1 MELIDIVEERDAKI
15 ESFEKEKEE
24 WEKQVVAMRKE
35 SAQMKRDFSEGF
47 KSMAAFKASFDK
59 LNTTAEKDDDV
70 LHLRG

>member
-1 MELIDIVEERDAKI
+1 MVEVRDAKI
-15 ESFEKEKEE
+15 ESYEKEKEE

-35 SAQMKRDFSEGF
+35 SAQMKHDFSEGF

>member
-1 MELIDIVEERDAKI
+1 MVEERDAKI
-15 ESFEKEKEE
+15 KSYEKEKEE

-59 LNTTAEKDDDV
+59 LNTAEKENGDGV

>member
-1 MELIDIVEERDAKI
+1 MVEERDAKI
-15 ESFEKEKEE
+15 KSYEKEKEE

-35 SAQMKRDFSEGF
+35 SAQMKKDFTDGF

-59 LNTTAEKDDDV
+59 LNTTAEKENDGV

>member
-1 MELIDIVEERDAKI
+1 MVEERDAKI

-59 LNTTAEKDDDV
+59 ITTDEKENDDGAV

>member
-1 MELIDIVEERDAKI
+1 MVEERDAKI
-15 ESFEKEKEE
+15 KSYEKEKEE

-35 SAQMKRDFSEGF
+35 SAQMKKDFSEGF

-59 LNTTAEKDDDV
+59 LNTAEKENDGGV

>member
-1 MELIDIVEERDAKI
+1 MVEVRDAKI
-15 ESFEKEKEE
+15 ESYEKEKEE
-24 WEKQVVAMRKE
+24 WDKQVVAMRKE

-59 LNTTAEKDDDV
+59 LNTTAEKENDSV

>member
-1 MELIDIVEERDAKI
+1 MVGERDAKI
-15 ESFEKEKEE
+15 KSYEKEKEE
-24 WEKQVVAMRKE
+24 WEKQSAAMRKE

-59 LNTTAEKDDDV
+59 LNTAEKDDDV